1 MGQAEISKGQL
12 WSPTEAENGTK
23 LPNHPFH
30 SMSRSHQ
37 RSESCQKAHAGHKKT
52 LKEPIIA
59 TCLQMLHLATQ
70 TTRQH
75 QAQGLSQDFYV
86 HLRSSRMLHER
97 PRVLS
102 WNR

>member
-59 TCLQMLHLATQ
+59 TCLQMLHLQ
-70 TTRQH
+70 TGNTNH
-75 QAQGLSQDFYV
+75 KTAPGTGPLTGF
-86 HLRSSRMLHER
+86 LRALEKQQ
-97 PRVLS
+97 
-102 WNR
+102 NAA

>member
-1 MGQAEISKGQL
+1 MGQTEISKGQL

-23 LPNHPFH
+23 LPKLPFYSV
-30 SMSRSHQ
+30 SMSCSHQ

-59 TCLQMLHLATQ
+59 TFSLATQ

-86 HLRSSRMLHER
+86 HFTSSRMLQE
-97 PRVLS
+97 
-102 WNR
+102 